1 MSTILEPPT
10 AIKEA
15 ATQPHDDPADYA
27 LVQTA
32 PAMYRITV
40 AEYHK
45 MIEANVFNENARIE
59 LIKGVLVKM
68 SPKGKRHAA
77 TTDRI
82 SKVFYKLLGERV
94 IVRNQNPILFDDS
107 TEPEPDIALLVPR
120 EKEYFDRLPT
130 PADVLLIIEVSD
142 TTLKYDRD
150 TKSLLYAK
158 NGIAQYIVLNVKT
171 REITDMREP
180 SPDGYRYRKTLRSDE
195 RFNLVAFP
203 EIEIKVSDLLPP
215 E

>member
-15 ATQPHDDPADYA
+15 TTQMHDDTADDA

-77 TTDRI
+77 TTNRI
-82 SKVFYKLLGERV
+82 AKLFYKLLGDRI
-94 IVRNQNPILFDDS
+94 IVHNQNPILLDDS

-120 EKEYFDRLPT
+120 EKEYSDRLPT

-180 SPDGYRYRKTLRSDE
+180 SPEGYRALKTLRSDE
-195 RFNLVAFP
+195 RFNLIAFP

>member
-1 MSTILEPPT
+1 ML
-10 AIKEA
+10 
-15 ATQPHDDPADYA
+15 
-27 LVQTA
+27 
-32 PAMYRITV
+32 
-40 AEYHK
+40 
-45 MIEANVFNENARIE
+45 
-59 LIKGVLVKM
+59 G
-68 SPKGKRHAA
+68 
-77 TTDRI
+77 DRI
-82 SKVFYKLLGERV
+82 
-94 IVRNQNPILFDDS
+94 IVHNQNPILLDDS

-180 SPDGYRYRKTLRSDE
+180 SPEGYRALKTLRSDE

-203 EIEIKVSDLLPP
+203 EIEIKVNDLLPP

>member
-10 AIKEA
+10 AIKEPTPPHSDA
-15 ATQPHDDPADYA
+15 ADDV

-32 PAMYRITV
+32 PETYRITV
-40 AEYHK
+40 AEYHR
-45 MIEANVFNENARIE
+45 MIEANAFNENARLE

-77 TTDRI
+77 TTDHI
-82 SKVFYKLLGERV
+82 NKVFYKLLGERV

-107 TEPEPDIALLVPR
+107 TEPEPDIALLIPR

-150 TKSLLYAK
+150 IKSLLYAK
-158 NGIAQYIVLNVKT
+158 SGIAHYIVLNVKT

-180 SPDGYRYRKTLRSDE
+180 SAEGYRYLKTLRSDE

-203 EIEIKVSDLLPP
+203 EVEITVSNLLPP

>member
-1 MSTILEPPT
+1 MSTILEPPIAT
-10 AIKEA
+10 KELTTPHSDA
-15 ATQPHDDPADYA
+15 ADDV

-32 PAMYRITV
+32 PETYHVTV
-40 AEYHK
+40 AEYHR

-59 LIKGVLVKM
+59 RIKGVLVKM

-77 TTDRI
+77 TTNHVTKLFYQLLGDRI
-82 SKVFYKLLGERV
+82 
-94 IVRNQNPILFDDS
+94 IVHNQNPILFDDS

-150 TKSLLYAK
+150 TKSLLYARS
-158 NGIAQYIVLNVKT
+158 GIAQYIVLNVKT

-180 SPDGYRYRKTLRSDE
+180 SPEGYRYLKILRSDE

-203 EIEIKVSDLLPP
+203 EIEIKVGDLLPP

>member
-1 MSTILEPPT
+1 MSTILEPPS
-10 AIKEA
+10 AIKEPTPQHSETA
-15 ATQPHDDPADYA
+15 DDV
-27 LVQTA
+27 LVQSA
-32 PAMYRITV
+32 PETYRITV

-45 MIEANVFNENARIE
+45 MIEANAFNETARLE
-59 LIKGVLVKM
+59 LIKGVLIKM

-77 TTDRI
+77 TTDHI
-82 SKVFYKLLGERV
+82 NKVFYKLLGERV

-158 NGIAQYIVLNVKT
+158 SGISQYIVLNVKT

-180 SPDGYRYRKTLRSDE
+180 SSEGYRYLKTLRSDE

-203 EIEIKVSDLLPP
+203 EVEIKVGDLLPP